1 MFERKE
7 VRESERPNVGRS
19 MGGPLFFVSV
29 ASKGLSL
36 DVSLLFA
43 TLAWRFIS
51 VAAKGLKAIVGSNP
65 DRVAAGR
72 WAVVSREKDR
82 GHRLEGS
89 ETLPTR

>member
-29 ASKGLSL
+29 ASKGLSM
-36 DVSLLFA
+36 DVSLS
-43 TLAWRFIS
+43 WRFMS

-65 DRVAAGR
+65 DRVGAGR
-72 WAVVSREKDR
+72 WAMVSREKDR

-89 ETLPTR
+89 ETFPTR